1 MVKKD
6 MLAGMECQFC
16 GTENDEKHHHIALC
30 KTDDLDFFVECDNC
44 RARTRKYDNRI
55 APICHWVAGD
65 YTIPTQSEK
74 EIYEGCLA
82 LMQGLVEE
90 FGEWLE
96 WQGVEVPEE
105 ERFCLNMHPTEIVN
119 RLFLYHTSHS
129 GGTSTRAKC
138 HELGIEDC
146 SRSIEFKVVGDEE
159 ED

>member
-1 MVKKD
+1 MEKVKKEKLSD
-6 MLAGMECQFC
+6 VKCQFC
-16 GTENDEKHHHIALC
+16 GVENDEKYHHIALC
-30 KTDDLDFFVECDNC
+30 KTEDLDFYVECDNC

-55 APICHWVAGD
+55 APTYHWIAGD

-74 EIYEGCLA
+74 QIYEGCVA
-82 LMQGLVEE
+82 LMHGLVEE

-146 SRSIEFKVVGDEE
+146 SRSIEFKVVDDEM
-159 ED
+159 